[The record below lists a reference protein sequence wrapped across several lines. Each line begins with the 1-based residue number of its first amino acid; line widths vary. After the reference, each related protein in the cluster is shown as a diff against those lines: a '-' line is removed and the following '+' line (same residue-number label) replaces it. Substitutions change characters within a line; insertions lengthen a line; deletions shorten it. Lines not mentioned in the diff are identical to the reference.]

1 MSDSDGGIIAT
12 ELLYAISKFARFL
25 LDFGLVYIAESPLF
39 SQNGKYY
46 YPSDIPVGSVFP
58 GGDFDSNKYFKR
70 YKGLGSLDLD
80 DAKAAFF
87 EESTRRLVRVTVDG
101 IEYSRKLVEDI
112 KVRKELLYK
121 NNILTNPYNFTDL

>member
-1 MSDSDGGIIAT
+1 MYSIT
-12 ELLYAISKFARFL
+12 NL
-25 LDFGLVYIAESPLF
+25 
-39 SQNGKYY
+39 
-46 YPSDIPVGSVFP
+46 
-58 GGDFDSNKYFKR
+58 
-70 YKGLGSLDLD
+70 

-112 KVRKELLYK
+112 NVRKELLYK